1 MPNWLSKNSILLL
14 PVICIAFVLYF
25 HDVIWSGSTDLGQHY
40 ALAARLADK
49 LMLTA
54 DYPTLGI
61 MNIYPR
67 AGHFAAAGVG
77 ALMGST
83 LLGVQIVA
91 LSAVS
96 VLWLCAV
103 LMLGSLPRLQAALTM
118 MALLIL
124 LVINKLVFRLDLH
137 GREIVE
143 NFFFAQLVGH
153 CFLFVAILLSI
164 YLERSKNVLWA
175 IALLVPTMLLNIN
188 THLLPAVETLG
199 LIAGLLLAYVLFDR
213 KGRLS
218 ARYRVLVA
226 LPIMAFSIA
235 LLVLHP
241 QFATMKMI
249 SANDG
254 WLSLKNISYPVGILA
269 LCLLLLMTSALTF
282 RMWLLSDD
290 RRGCTAIKYLAVYGA
305 VTASL
310 CIFQYL
316 LDHFGQGSNYAV
328 KKYGFDLTTA
338 ATLQIAV
345 LIGGHM
351 RRWVGSGKFTAVFSA
366 DFSLNMVSALSLA
379 VALFVVTP
387 GHKILDVSDMVSL
400 ETRIR
405 AIGDALP
412 HEPGKSNA
420 VIGLVGVP
428 HLVDYMFSAGLLET
442 TEDPAVPDIL
452 FKGQLVDLTKY
463 ASVVSS
469 RTNQFY
475 NPPECKS
482 SIEGELSIVAAD
494 CIGRHLAALSDCR
507 SAFDFTSAGFVSDK
521 LISGFSAPGEQGRWT
536 EGPLARFSCNGNGV
550 ALKKVTLTAT
560 PFVYG
565 VLTSQKLGLRING
578 VDMGE
583 VALSAPR
590 GPDNPIAFDISGI
603 PAPAGYSLE
612 LRMPDATPL
621 EKLGLNGDTRQLG
634 VNVGAIRFE

>member
-1 MPNWLSKNSILLL
+1 MQNWLSKNSILIL
-14 PVICIAFVLYF
+14 PVICFAFVLYF

-49 LMLTA
+49 WMLTA
-54 DYPTLGI
+54 DYPALGV

-67 AGHFAAAGVG
+67 AGHIVAAGVG
-77 ALMGST
+77 GLVGSSF
-83 LLGVQIVA
+83 LGLQIVA

-118 MALLIL
+118 MTLLLL

-164 YLERSKNVLWA
+164 YLERSKDVLWA
-175 IALLVPTMLLNIN
+175 IALLVLSMLLNVN

-199 LIAGLLLAYVLFDR
+199 LIGGLLLAYVLFDR
-213 KGRLS
+213 QARLS
-218 ARYRVLVA
+218 APYRLLVA

-235 LLVLHP
+235 LIVLHP
-241 QFATMKMI
+241 QFATMRMI

-254 WLSLKNISYPVGILA
+254 WLNLKNISYPVGILA
-269 LCLLLLMTSALTF
+269 LCLLLLVTSVLTF

-290 RRGCTAIKYLAVYGA
+290 RHACTAIKYLAVYGG

-310 CIFQYL
+310 CVLQFL
-316 LDHFGQGSNYAV
+316 LEHFGQGSNYAV

-338 ATLQIAV
+338 AMLQVAV

-351 RRWVGSGKFTAVFSA
+351 RRWVGTGKFAAVFSA
-366 DFSLNMVSALSLA
+366 DCSLNMLSALSLA
-379 VALFVVTP
+379 AALFLVTP
-387 GHKILDVSDMVSL
+387 GHKILDVSDMASL

-420 VIGLVGVP
+420 VIGIAGAP

-442 TEDPAVPDIL
+442 PEGLAVPGIL

-469 RTNQFY
+469 RANRFY

-482 SIEGELSIVAAD
+482 SIEGELSVVAAD

-507 SAFDFTSAGFVSDK
+507 SPFDFTSAGFVADK

-536 EGPLARFSCNGNGV
+536 DGPLARFSCSGNGV
-550 ALKKVTLTAT
+550 ALKKVTLTAA

-565 VLTSQKLGLRING
+565 VLTSQRLGLRING
-578 VDMGE
+578 VDRGE
-583 VALSAPR
+583 IALSAPR
-590 GPDNPIAFDISGI
+590 GADNPIAFDISGI

-621 EKLGLNGDTRQLG
+621 EKLGLSGDARQLG